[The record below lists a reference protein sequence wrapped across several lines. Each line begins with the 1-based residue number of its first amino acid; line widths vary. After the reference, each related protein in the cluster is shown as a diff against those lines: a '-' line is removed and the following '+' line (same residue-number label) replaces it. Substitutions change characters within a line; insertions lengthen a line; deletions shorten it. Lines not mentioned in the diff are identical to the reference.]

1 MMPTDAKP
9 GDFIV
14 TRTGGRWYDRAIAW
28 LIRWVTATKVG
39 NRWRDSPVNHAA
51 LFVGPVSRYPEGAL
65 VEARP
70 GGAAYV
76 SVDAYPDAIW
86 SSGRLPGQLTP
97 TGAQRERIVA
107 AAKSMLGTPYGFLD
121 DLAVGLAQRR
131 TRDTFGKWVSVGN
144 PPWWVRRIAG
154 RHTLICSQLVD
165 AANRDGGIEFY
176 PGRLEGLVTPEDL
189 KELLEPEPA
198 AA

>member
-1 MMPTDAKP
+1 MDPTPHLP
-9 GDFIV
+9 GDWIV
-14 TRTGGRWYDRAIAW
+14 TRTGGRWHDRAIAW
-28 LIRWVTATKVG
+28 LIRWVTATRVG
-39 NRWRDSPVNHAA
+39 RRWRDSTVNHAA

-76 SVDAYPDAIW
+76 SLNAYPEATW
-86 SSGRLPGQLTP
+86 SSGRLPRRLTP
-97 TGAQRERIVA
+97 TDAQRERIVA
-107 AAKSMLGTPYGFLD
+107 AAKGMLGTPYGFLD

-131 TRDTFGKWVSVGN
+131 TRATLGKWVSVGR
-144 PPWWVRRIAG
+144 PPWWVRRIAS

-165 AANRDGGIEFY
+165 AAWHDGGIDLY

-189 KELLEPEPA
+189 EELLEPEPA